1 MKFEPAVY
9 EHAARLIGR
18 TPWEVS
24 RDKGLLVHAHKTA
37 FQTYG
42 HKPVV
47 TGIDVYNLEAE
58 AFGAVVA
65 EPDGEGIPSI
75 AEHLCGE
82 VADILEL
89 PDYDPATSG
98 RLSMIIAAAQEL
110 KQQLPEAIVKVPV
123 SGPFSLASNL
133 CGLENLLCDCLTDL
147 ETVEQALKKLVMNQ
161 LRFCRAI
168 AEAGAGITFFESAAT
183 PPLVPPH
190 MFQDLVLPALQ
201 ELIQGAAGFLGEAVP
216 CIIGGNTLP
225 ILETMLSTGTKYII
239 CPGETDQSAFM
250 KTMEKHP
257 DVMVRMNMNP
267 AVFCT
272 PDTAVGFR
280 EADRALALA
289 RGRKKVCLSSGVLP
303 YEAVPAT
310 VLAVKNYI
318 EKQEN

>member
-1 MKFEPAVY
+1 MPKYILGISAFY
-9 EHAARLIGR
+9 HDAAAAILR
-18 TPWEVS
+18 
-24 RDKGLLVHAHKTA
+24 
-37 FQTYG
+37 
-42 HKPVV
+42 
-47 TGIDVYNLEAE
+47 
-58 AFGAVVA
+58 
-65 EPDGEGIPSI
+65 DGE
-75 AEHLCGE
+75 
-82 VADILEL
+82 
-89 PDYDPATSG
+89 
-98 RLSMIIAAAQEL
+98 IIAAAQEL
-110 KQQLPEAIVKVPV
+110 KQQLPEAVVKVPV

-190 MFQDLVLPALQ
+190 MFQELVLPALQ

-272 PDTAVGFR
+272 ADVSAGFR
-280 EADRALALA
+280 EADRVMALA
-289 RGRKKVCLSSGVLP
+289 RGREKVCLSSGVLP